1 MGNIELH
8 IDKTLCFDQGLINTY
23 NHEIRAERSMEF
35 INRIVHALTELHP
48 THPMFVH
55 FPIALTG
62 AAFLF
67 ILLAYWRKS
76 AALEQTAFANIV
88 LASISTIVAG
98 ITGYLDN
105 LKNYLGD
112 ARNAS
117 TKIILAM
124 LLFILT
130 TGISIVRYRNR
141 IYFRR
146 AIVSYISRPMAS
158 VSPLQSRL
166 HFWPALFY
174 TVSREACLISG
185 IISPALKRQLERS
198 RSPV

>member
-8 IDKTLCFDQGLINTY
+8 IDETLCFDQGLINGC
-23 NHEIRAERSMEF
+23 NQEVAEERSMEF
-35 INRIVHALTELHP
+35 INRVIHALTELHP

-88 LASISTIVAG
+88 LASISTIAAG

-112 ARNAS
+112 APNAS

-130 TGISIVRYRNR
+130 MGISIVRYRNPDLFQKSNR
-141 IYFRR
+141 FLYIASYGLSF
-146 AIVSYISRPMAS
+146 AIAVTLAF
-158 VSPLQSRL
+158 LG
-166 HFWPALFY
+166 
-174 TVSREACLISG
+174 G
-185 IISPALKRQLERS
+185 IILYGF
-198 RSPV
+198 